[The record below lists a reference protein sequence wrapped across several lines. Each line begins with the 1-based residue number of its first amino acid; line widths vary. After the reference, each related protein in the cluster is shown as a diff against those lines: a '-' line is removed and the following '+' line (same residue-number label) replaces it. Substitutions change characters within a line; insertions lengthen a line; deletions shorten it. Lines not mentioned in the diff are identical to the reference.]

1 MRVECPS
8 CHQVVNPAL
17 AINSADVGMTC
28 PSCGKHIARDAL
40 AAAET
45 DDDLKTTTPIPSTK
59 AKVCAK
65 CGAVLRE
72 GATACPSCGLAVAKM
87 ATFSGRED
95 NVPAPLKAAW
105 EGVVAVWADEAKHD
119 ALFKLV
125 AESGE
130 YSWAAAKY
138 RDQAR
143 NRPGDAI
150 AAKQQ
155 EKLKR
160 ALEAQL
166 MVSSSKKDKPGATP
180 YKSTVTM
187 LGILVIMLVIGIFY
201 MVVKSKSVHH
211 DDAPEPPPPPGA
223 TPGAQVR

>member
-1 MRVECPS
+1 VRVECPS

-28 PSCGKHIARDAL
+28 PSCGKHIDKDAL
-40 AAAET
+40 AAGET
-45 DDDLKTTTPIPSTK
+45 DDDIKTTTPIPSTK

-65 CGAVLRE
+65 CGTPLRE
-72 GATACPSCGLAVAKM
+72 GAEACASCGLAVAKM
-87 ATFSGRED
+87 ATFAGKED
-95 NVPAPLKAAW
+95 SVPAALKAAW
-105 EGVVAVWADEAKHD
+105 EGVVATWSDEAKHD

-125 AESGE
+125 TEYGE

-138 RDQAR
+138 REQAR
-143 NRPGDAI
+143 NRPGDEL

-166 MVSSSKKDKPGATP
+166 MVSSSKKDKPGAQP

-187 LGILVIMLVIGIFY
+187 LGVLVILLIIG
-201 MVVKSKSVHH
+201 MVYLFLKSKSQQ
-211 DDAPEPPPPPGA
+211 DNPPEPPPPPGA

>member
-1 MRVECPS
+1 VRVECPS

-28 PSCGKHIARDAL
+28 PSCGKHIAKDAL

-65 CGAVLRE
+65 CGTQLRE
-72 GATACPSCGLAVAKM
+72 GAEACPSCGLAVAKM

-95 NVPAPLKAAW
+95 TVPAALKAAW
-105 EGVVAVWADEAKHD
+105 EGVVAVWNDEAKHD

-138 RDQAR
+138 REQAR
-143 NRPGDAI
+143 ARPGDPI
-150 AAKQQ
+150 VTKQQ
-155 EKLKR
+155 DKLKR

-166 MVSSSKKDKPGATP
+166 MISSSKKDKPGATP

-187 LGILVIMLVIGIFY
+187 LGVLIILLVVGVFY
-201 MVVKSKSVHH
+201 MIVKSKSHQ
-211 DDAPEPPPPPGA
+211 DEAPPEPPPPPGA
-223 TPGAQVR
+223 TPGVR